1 MPGEGRTTGP
11 TPAVTAIKIG
21 YARVS
26 TDGQDL
32 TAQRQALA
40 ALGVQPDRVYVDY
53 ADLCVM
59 PTLGPKSLAD
69 RVIGL
74 ERSA

>member
-1 MPGEGRTTGP
+1 M
-11 TPAVTAIKIG
+11 AAMLIG
-21 YARVS
+21 YARCS
-26 TDGQDL
+26 TDTQDL
-32 TAQRQALA
+32 TAQRDGLA
-40 ALGVQPDRVYVDY
+40 ALGVKPNRIYVDY

-59 PTLGPKSLAD
+59 PTLSPNPLVG